1 MADGN
6 YKEILD
12 YALEQIHKKYK
23 SQNLESDFNLW
34 FNLEYISDSENT
46 ISVAVPSEFLI
57 SQIKSRGYATEII
70 EKIKEISGQQIELN
84 YVVKETEKSK
94 KIENELN
101 EKNNSQNSKNT
112 KNSKKESEK
121 QNIKKHPQLREDFT
135 FDTFVP
141 GENNNLAY
149 NVAIS
154 VAKELGKQQR
164 YNPLLFY
171 GGSGLGKTHLM
182 QSIGNY
188 VNENSEK
195 PLKICYISAESFTN
209 EFTSSISEKTTEKF
223 KSKYR
228 NLDLLL
234 IDDIHFLQGKNATQ
248 EELFYTFE
256 ALVNKNAQMV
266 FTCDRPISDLKDF
279 NKRMTTRLSSG
290 GYLDM
295 NPPNYET
302 RRAILQKKLEIQ
314 NIKIPDDVIDYIAKN
329 VETNVRDLESA
340 LNKMIGYAEIIQK
353 PLTVEIAQEQL
364 RDIFNTANDSSI
376 SIETIQKVVENFFN
390 ISDIKAKKKDKKTV
404 IPRQIAIYLC
414 RELTEY
420 SFMEIARE
428 FGGKDHSTIMHANSK
443 ISEQIK
449 TDSAL
454 AAKIQLLKDEIKNYK
469 K

>member
-6 YKEILD
+6 YKEILN
-12 YALEQIHKKYK
+12 YALEQIHEKYK
-23 SQNLESDFNLW
+23 SQNSESVFNLW

-46 ISVAVPSEFLI
+46 INVAVPSEFLI

-94 KIENELN
+94 KIENEVS
-101 EKNNSQNSKNT
+101 EKNKSNNEVIENNKP
-112 KNSKKESEK
+112 EPEK
-121 QNIKKHPQLREDFT
+121 QKIKKHPQLREDFN

-149 NVAIS
+149 NVALS

-256 ALVNKNAQMV
+256 ALLNKNSQMV
-266 FTCDRPISDLKDF
+266 FTCDRPISELKDF

-314 NIKIPDDVIDYIAKN
+314 NTKIPDDVIDYIAKN

-340 LNKMIGYAEIIQK
+340 LNKMIGYAEIVQK
-353 PLTVEIAQEQL
+353 PLTVELAQEQL
-364 RDIFNTANDSSI
+364 RDIFNTTNDSSI
-376 SIETIQKVVENFFN
+376 SIETIQKVVADFYN
-390 ISDIKAKKKDKKTV
+390 INDIKAKKKDRKTV
-404 IPRQIAIYLC
+404 IPRNIAIYLC
-414 RELTEY
+414 RELTEC

-428 FGGKDHSTIMHANSK
+428 FGGKDHSTIMYANSK

-454 AAKIQLLKDEIKNYK
+454 AARIQLLKNDIKNYK